1 SVDSVTLTSAGAAAD
16 AGVNGGVPYAIVA
29 SNALGTG
36 LENYAIS
43 YVDGALTVTPA
54 PLVVTA
60 LDQTKLQ
67 GEEFVF
73 QGNEVSVSGLI
84 VEGDTVNTVQLVSAG
99 SPTGALAVDGPFAIV
114 ASSAVGTGLEN
125 YDINYVDGSMTVQ
138 APADTIPRPPTVGDI
153 GLPNPTD
160 DIRVLFTESSTFGG
174 GTSAIGLT
182 KEKALKTLGDVRVL
196 SDQMVIAA
204 ESCQQGSSD
213 VSRYLACLSD
223 ALNSFAGELD
233 EITADLPPGME
244 NVADIIR
251 NARSD
256 IDRSRQ
262 RAERRLATATTD
274 SEREAI
280 RREALAE
287 ARTALDNAAGEIRKA
302 IALVR
307 VEDPELAGIQRATI
321 TTVAGSLETVGIQL
335 SRVSD
340 L

>member
-1 SVDSVTLTSAGAAAD
+1 
-16 AGVNGGVPYAIVA
+16 A
-29 SNALGTG
+29 SDALGTG

-60 LDQTKLQ
+60 LNQTKIQ

-73 QGNEVSVSGLI
+73 QGTEFSVSGLI
-84 VEGDTVNTVQLVSAG
+84 VEGDRVNTAQLTSPGSA
-99 SPTGALAVDGPFAIV
+99 TGALAVDSPFAIAV
-114 ASSAVGTGLEN
+114 TSAAGTGLEN
-125 YDINYVDGSMTVQ
+125 YDITYVDGSMTVD
-138 APADTIPRPPTVGDI
+138 APADTVPRPPSVGGF

-160 DIRVLFTESSTFGG
+160 DIRVLFTEGTTIGG
-174 GTSAIGLT
+174 GTSPTGLT
-182 KEKALKTLGDVRVL
+182 KQAALKTLGDVRVL
-196 SDQMVIAA
+196 SDRLVVAA
-204 ESCQQGSSD
+204 ESCQQGSND

-244 NVADIIR
+244 NVATIIR

-256 IDRSRQ
+256 IDRSRE

-274 SEREAI
+274 AEREAI
-280 RREALAE
+280 RRDALAE

-307 VEDPELAGIQRATI
+307 VDDPELAGIQRATI
-321 TTVAGSLETVGIQL
+321 TTVADSLETVGIQL